1 MTVKDVTEKVTN
13 EIIRLKH
20 LINTNVTIKIEDAV
34 AFLESVRNDLSQI
47 STEPE
52 EDVEETI

>member
-52 EDVEETI
+52 EDVEETV